1 VCGEE
6 FSFMPEF
13 KVDYA
18 EESAEILAY
27 DDENRPVMSKKK
39 YGKGIVYYL
48 GYNIEDMAAAKPGIT
63 GGNGIIPYYKFYEL
77 MKELKNNKKIVTK
90 DNPFVGIT
98 EHIIDEETRL
108 IVAVNCT
115 LKENDV
121 KFVFDGYRFSKILKN
136 QGARIKETEE
146 GAEIRFLP
154 NSAVVFEIKSI
165 S

>member
-1 VCGEE
+1 MNFLRKSGLTNLFIVGLLVFAWIMLGIDDTARVINDAKGNPIYKGSDDKNAVSIAMNVVWGDEYLD
-6 FSFMPEF
+6 S
-13 KVDYA
+13 
-18 EESAEILAY
+18 IL
-27 DDENRPVMSKKK
+27 
-39 YGKGIVYYL
+39 
-48 GYNIEDMAAAKPGIT
+48 NI
-63 GGNGIIPYYKFYEL
+63 
-77 MKELKNNKKIVTK
+77 
-90 DNPFVGIT
+90 
-98 EHIIDEETRL
+98 
-108 IVAVNCT
+108 

>member
-1 VCGEE
+1 MGTNFYAKTGRKE
-6 FSFMPEF
+6 
-13 KVDYA
+13 KV
-18 EESAEILAY
+18 IC
-27 DDENRPVMSKKK
+27 N
-39 YGKGIVYYL
+39 YGC
-48 GYNIEDMAAAKPGIT
+48 
-63 GGNGIIPYYKFYEL
+63 
-77 MKELKNNKKIVTK
+77 
-90 DNPFVGIT
+90 